1 MTSHLMLHEKFTD
14 ELGNALEMKIWKV
27 PMSRDMPHGY
37 KYSLVYIVGGKR
49 VVGYDNAEGKGD
61 HKHIGARELEYAF
74 KSIRRLLRD
83 FHADVELYKEKHNEG

>member
-1 MTSHLMLHEKFTD
+1 MTSLLVVHEKVTD
-14 ELGNALEMKIWKV
+14 ELGNAVEIRIWKV
-27 PMSRDMPHGY
+27 PISGNIPHGY

-74 KSIRRLLRD
+74 ISIRRLMRD
-83 FHADVELYKEKHNEG
+83 FRADVELYKEKLNEG